1 MGFTVSL
8 VAVYRNPTRDYRPT
22 PLPQQSRPPLQIH
35 QYFSR
40 RSAWHHAIGEL
51 KQDRS
56 AVSQY
61 RVVSLACDLQE
72 PVRAS
77 VDAFFIN

>member
-1 MGFTVSL
+1 LRWFLKAFSANCFRQLQPGTM
-8 VAVYRNPTRDYRPT
+8 
-22 PLPQQSRPPLQIH
+22 QSVN
-35 QYFSR
+35 
-40 RSAWHHAIGEL
+40 W
-51 KQDRS
+51 S